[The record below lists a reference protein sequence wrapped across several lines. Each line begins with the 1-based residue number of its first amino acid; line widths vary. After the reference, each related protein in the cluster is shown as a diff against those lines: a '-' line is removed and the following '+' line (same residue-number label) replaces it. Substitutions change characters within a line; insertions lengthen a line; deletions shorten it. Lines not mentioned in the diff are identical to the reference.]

1 VSTIHRCR
9 CLDEWNFGTHAHA
22 GTGSRK

>member
-9 CLDEWNFGTHAHA
+9 CLDEWNVGRHAHA
-22 GTGSRK
+22 GTG